1 MTRQNR
7 SFQSAMAL
15 CLVGFLAEL
24 GSPSATAASSVVR
37 KVGQVTWHA
46 QKFVDQNVVLTG
58 YLLAREKDYILFSD
72 EPGGKISAHDL
83 PVSGQGLD
91 LMLPLKKYV
100 IEGKLLDHG
109 LQASNGNPY
118 HLELTVAPRVALP

>member
-15 CLVGFLAEL
+15 CLVCFLATL
-24 GSPSATAASSVVR
+24 GGPSATAASLVVR

-46 QKFVDQNVVLTG
+46 PKFVDQNVVLTG
-58 YLLAREKDYILFSD
+58 YLLAREKDYVLFSD

-83 PVSGQGLD
+83 PVSGPGLD

-118 HLELTVAPRVALP
+118 HLELTVAPRVAFP